1 MLNLARLVPVIAQE
15 PEVVACSLIAN
26 AVVIAV
32 MGLHGRPLPAANRT
46 LVGRIVGSALPSV
59 QPREF
64 ALEHELE
71 QLDQLEVQRPVLLA
85 AGSDLGHPAHV
96 VVVVVTHLS
105 RPPLTASME
114 TGGRASYAAHHAWP
128 VLFVTPRVAAARLA
142 AAA

>member
-15 PEVVACSLIAN
+15 PEVAACSLIDN

-32 MGLHGRPLPAANRT
+32 MGLHGRHLPATNLT

-59 QPREF
+59 QPGEF
-64 ALEHELE
+64 ALEHELQ
-71 QLDQLEVQRPVLLA
+71 QLDQLAVQRVALA
-85 AGSDLGHPAHV
+85 RRSDLGHPAHI

-142 AAA
+142 AAE